1 MVRVDAHG
9 VCGQRRA
16 DGACSPRPS
25 ATTSARTTAARY
37 WRLDSLYWR
46 LDSRRPSPTKRTCGG
61 PEGRRLSVRLA
72 SARQPRGARAN
83 ASGTG
88 GRARGARWKKLHAAV
103 GGTPAD
109 VPARRHSDL
118 RRRRCAPSR
127 SITRRRLR
135 PLAALVA
142 RPTARRR
149 PPTTSRQLS
158 ERRRTSRAIAR
169 TARQAA

>member
-1 MVRVDAHG
+1 MVQVDAHG

-61 PEGRRLSVRLA
+61 PEGRGLSVRLED
-72 SARQPRGARAN
+72 ARQPRGARAN

-88 GRARGARWKKLHAAV
+88 GRARGAQWKKQPAAV
-103 GGTPAD
+103 GGAPAD
-109 VPARRHSDL
+109 VPARQHSKL
-118 RRRRCAPSR
+118 WRRRCAPSR
-127 SITRRRLR
+127 SITHRRLR

-149 PPTTSRQLS
+149 PSTTPCRASI
-158 ERRRTSRAIAR
+158 RRRAPRAIAQ
-169 TARQAA
+169 TAQRAG

>member
-61 PEGRRLSVRLA
+61 PEGCGLSVRIED
-72 SARQPRGARAN
+72 ARQPRGARAN

-88 GRARGARWKKLHAAV
+88 GRARGAQWKKLHAAV

-127 SITRRRLR
+127 SITRGRLR

-169 TARQAA
+169 TARKAA